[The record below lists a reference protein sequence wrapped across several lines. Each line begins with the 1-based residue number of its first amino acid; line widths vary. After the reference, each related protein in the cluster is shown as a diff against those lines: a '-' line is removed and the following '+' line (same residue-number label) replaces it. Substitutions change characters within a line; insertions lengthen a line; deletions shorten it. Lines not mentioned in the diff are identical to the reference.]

1 MSKTSI
7 KNMVVAVVIA
17 VVVSIFSGCNLHPF
31 EKPADNHKEKVKFE
45 GLVICYEEPDLNSK
59 VKATFSDGLE
69 TEYDNTV
76 QIGGVQWIET
86 EYGWIVLHGNDT
98 VYNDVEEIEP
108 REAFVTARLLNVRSA
123 PGTASEKVAQL
134 PRGTQVVIT
143 ETSRDSEG
151 LWGKAEQ
158 GWVYIGHL
166 YFPGEVGE
174 NTGFAVVREKG
185 AKVYD
190 TIVDGRQVIAE
201 IDACDRIEV
210 LEQIQLANGTL
221 WIFAGGGWIN
231 GSDVYVEGAEGKR
244 PCTGIVVDTTPL
256 NVRMGPGTDYEINT
270 SLPNGTYVVVLE
282 RITRKKHDWG
292 FVGNGWI
299 YMDNVDTE
307 AYIAS
312 DEYQVTS
319 ESIVGKWQDIEWLD
333 QEGTTVS
340 MWHFASWEFK
350 ADGTFKFQGML
361 GYYQW
366 KEANEHNME
375 KLGEETGMNDYT
387 YSGTYTFDGEK
398 LKLIYT
404 ASDDPQMPAMP
415 HTEIMMLRAVTTDN
429 YKDDTW
435 IESLEFVNNGV
446 VIRDWRDSITLCRG
460 DDPFHAV
467 AILSYGP

>member
-98 VYNDVEEIEP
+98 VYHDVEEIEP

-174 NTGFAVVREKG
+174 NTSFAVVREKG

-210 LEQIQLANGTL
+210 LEQIQLDRK
-221 WIFAGGGWIN
+221 
-231 GSDVYVEGAEGKR
+231 S
-244 PCTGIVVDTTPL
+244 VV
-256 NVRMGPGTDYEINT
+256 
-270 SLPNGTYVVVLE
+270 
-282 RITRKKHDWG
+282 
-292 FVGNGWI
+292 
-299 YMDNVDTE
+299 
-307 AYIAS
+307 
-312 DEYQVTS
+312 
-319 ESIVGKWQDIEWLD
+319 
-333 QEGTTVS
+333 
-340 MWHFASWEFK
+340 
-350 ADGTFKFQGML
+350 
-361 GYYQW
+361 
-366 KEANEHNME
+366 
-375 KLGEETGMNDYT
+375 
-387 YSGTYTFDGEK
+387 
-398 LKLIYT
+398 
-404 ASDDPQMPAMP
+404 
-415 HTEIMMLRAVTTDN
+415 
-429 YKDDTW
+429 
-435 IESLEFVNNGV
+435 
-446 VIRDWRDSITLCRG
+446 
-460 DDPFHAV
+460 
-467 AILSYGP
+467 